1 MASFPVTAI
10 CVITGALGTVY
21 GLETTGSEE
30 VPEPFAFTAR
40 IRTVYIVPL
49 VSPVIVNGDD
59 VAVPADGQVFPPSI
73 EYSYPVIGEPLVA
86 PSVNATSRA
95 WSLGVS
101 VVIRGAS
108 GGPIGAIAEV
118 ADEFPAPAM
127 FNARII
133 TE

>member
-1 MASFPVTAI
+1 M
-10 CVITGALGTVY
+10 Y
-21 GLETTGSEE
+21 GLEITGSEE

-59 VAVPADGQVFPPSI
+59 VAGPADGQVLPPSI

-86 PSVNATSRA
+86 PSVNVTSRV

-108 GGPIGAIAEV
+108 GGPIGAIDVVAE
-118 ADEFPAPAM
+118 EFPAPAI
-127 FNARII
+127 FIARMI